1 MKKSKKLVAAI
12 ATATMAVTTMGS
24 MPFFASASEYYK
36 DHYDTYRVYVDL
48 KPASGMQQS
57 YVVINYR
64 RYWFKTDL
72 AVQGNVP
79 GNIRSYGSAGD
90 TWINGVKYFD
100 ATADVT
106 DGGTL
111 YRWNFCTDYNT
122 TNFWDI
128 AEISINETKNSA
140 GNIITPNPVDV
151 SVVLVGDLNNDNVV
165 NWEDVSIMNKYL
177 NGSTLLTNDAL
188 RSADTDNNGYVDR
201 NDLSILINY
210 ADGTIANFLLN
221 Q

>member
-57 YVVINYR
+57 YVIINYR

-90 TWINGVKYFD
+90 TWINGVKFFD

-151 SVVLVGDLNNDNVV
+151 SVVLVGDINNDKVV
-165 NWEDVSIMNKYL
+165 NWLDVTAL
-177 NGSTLLTNDAL
+177 NDHLSGKAVLTKNPL
-188 RSADTDNNGYVDR
+188 RSADTNNDGYV
-201 NDLSILINY
+201 NNADLSMLINY
-210 ADGTIANFLLN
+210 ASGSIQNFLMD
-221 Q
+221 